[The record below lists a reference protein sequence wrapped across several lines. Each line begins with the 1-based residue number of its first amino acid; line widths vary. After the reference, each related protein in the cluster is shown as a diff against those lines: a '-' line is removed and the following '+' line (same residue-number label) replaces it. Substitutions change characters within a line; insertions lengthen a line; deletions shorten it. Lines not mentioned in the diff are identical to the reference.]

1 MFDCSSPSRTDII
14 SSSLSISSSSLNGS
28 NPQPLL
34 FNVSYPLLGSVHIN
48 ILKILSKMTKHQV
61 LSSQMPCRP
70 KIQNMN
76 PERYHE
82 IFDRLTS
89 RIKSIKEQGKPEAL
103 VLIES
108 LEAPIRCLPD
118 LSTFE
123 LILQDPSISSDE
135 LSTWRAIATKGLLIA
150 DAQETVHTRAAVV
163 YSRTPSRAPVPTGL
177 EEIQASSP
185 RMFRKNLAASATR
198 LQDGSSLSPKKVED
212 FAAPFMEFISSN
224 PTAFHAVDWVRQS
237 VEDAGFVR
245 LSEREAW
252 SGQLERS
259 GKYSVER
266 NGSSIIA
273 FTIGKD
279 YEPGNG
285 ASIIATHIDA
295 LATRLKPVSKL
306 TTQEGFVQ
314 LGVAPYAGALNATWW
329 DRDLGIGGRVLVRD
343 SSTGKVSK
351 RLVKLDWPIARI
363 PTLAPHFGQAA
374 HFDGANKETEMVP
387 IIGVDNHDLMSPPFP
402 EYRHTRQSHGK
413 DFIETQPPRLVS
425 AIAKALSIKDK
436 STIINWE
443 LELFDVQP
451 AQLGGVDKDL
461 IFAPR
466 VDDKLCSWSAIEAL
480 LAASRDSSPNTLNI
494 VACFDDEEIGSLLRQ
509 GADSNFLPSVIS
521 RIVGAIPSSSS
532 SSSSDKDGNSNNKS
546 GPADADVIGQTY
558 ANSFLI
564 SADVSHAV
572 NPNFL
577 SSYLPEHSPRLNV
590 GVAIQADPN
599 GHTTTDSVSTA
610 FLQRIAE
617 KSGQQLQVFQIRNDS
632 RSGGTVGPMLSSK
645 MGMRAADAG
654 IPQLSM
660 HSIRATIGNK
670 DPGLGVA
677 LFKGFFEGFEEVDG
691 EFK

>member
-1 MFDCSSPSRTDII
+1 
-14 SSSLSISSSSLNGS
+14 
-28 NPQPLL
+28 
-34 FNVSYPLLGSVHIN
+34 
-48 ILKILSKMTKHQV
+48 
-61 LSSQMPCRP
+61 MPFRP
-70 KIQNMN
+70 KKQNMN

-82 IFDRLTS
+82 IFGRLRS
-89 RIKSIKEQGKPEAL
+89 RVKSIKEQEKPESLA
-103 VLIES
+103 LIES

-118 LSTFE
+118 LSTLE
-123 LILQDPSISSDE
+123 VILQDPSISSDE

-177 EEIQASSP
+177 DEILASSP
-185 RMFRKNLAASATR
+185 RMFRKSLVASATMP
-198 LQDGSSLSPKKVED
+198 QDGSSLSSKKVED
-212 FAAPFMEFISSN
+212 FAAPFIDFISSN
-224 PTAFHAVDWVRQS
+224 PTVFHAVDWVRQS

-252 SGQLERS
+252 SGKLERS
-259 GKYSVER
+259 GKYFVER

-285 ASIIATHIDA
+285 ASVIATHIDA

-306 TTQEGFVQ
+306 PTKEGFVQ

-343 SSTGKVSK
+343 SSTGKISK

-387 IIGVDNHDLMSPPFP
+387 IIGLDSYDLTSPSSA
-402 EYRHTRQSHGK
+402 EYSYSRQGHGK
-413 DFIETQPPRLVS
+413 TFIETQPPRLVS
-425 AIAKALSIKDK
+425 AIAKALSIKDT

-521 RIVGAIPSSSS
+521 RIVGAISSSA
-532 SSSSDKDGNSNNKS
+532 SSSSDNDSNNDNNNKKS
-546 GPADADVIGQTY
+546 SPADADIIGRTY

-577 SSYLPEHSPRLNV
+577 SSYLADHSPRLNV

-617 KSGQQLQVFQIRNDS
+617 KCGQQLQVFQVRNDS

-677 LFKGFFEGFEEVDG
+677 FFKGFFEGFEEVDG
-691 EFK
+691 EFQ